1 MIFILTL
8 VISVESA
15 SEVVLAMGEF
25 PSQEACEQYATF
37 HAQEIVTQS
46 PQVNHVLFDCKTTD
60 EIYPIPMDETW

>member
-8 VISVESA
+8 VISVETA

-46 PQVNHVLFDCKTTD
+46 PQVEHVLFDCKPVDGIIT
-60 EIYPIPMDETW
+60 IPMGGSL